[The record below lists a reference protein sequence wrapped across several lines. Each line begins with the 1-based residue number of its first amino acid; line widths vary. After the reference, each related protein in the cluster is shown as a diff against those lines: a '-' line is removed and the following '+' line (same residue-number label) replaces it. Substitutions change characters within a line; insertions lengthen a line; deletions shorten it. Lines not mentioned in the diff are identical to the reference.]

1 MVEERTAELQRVVED
16 LKNTQSQLLQ
26 RDKLASI
33 GQLAAGVAHE
43 INNPVG
49 FVKSEYQVE
58 IKKLL
63 KLYGELLDK
72 LIKKGYFKDHEIHD
86 RIDKIQNF
94 KEDADIDFISSDCTN
109 AIEESLEGIE
119 RVVAIISDLKNFA
132 HTDGGEIELTDIN
145 ANLQSTLNIVW
156 NELKYK
162 ANITKK
168 LGEIPLVKC
177 YPQRINQVFMNL
189 LINAAQ
195 SMPDKGNI
203 LISTRKVDD
212 EVEICI
218 SDNGCG
224 IPENIH
230 QKIYDPFFTTKDIG
244 KGTGL
249 GLSVVY
255 NIIKT
260 HNGTINIETEVG
272 KGTTF
277 IIKLKINPEI
287 ENSNNI

>member
-1 MVEERTAELQRVVED
+1 
-16 LKNTQSQLLQ
+16 
-26 RDKLASI
+26 
-33 GQLAAGVAHE
+33 
-43 INNPVG
+43 
-49 FVKSEYQVE
+49 
-58 IKKLL
+58 
-63 KLYGELLDK
+63 
-72 LIKKGYFKDHEIHD
+72 
-86 RIDKIQNF
+86 
-94 KEDADIDFISSDCTN
+94 
-109 AIEESLEGIE
+109 
-119 RVVAIISDLKNFA
+119 LKNFA